1 MDRSKLMQICHLETM
16 WKWGSGDD
24 SSSKPVAAG
33 SEHVGSMS
41 LADLMEQLR
50 STEQLVAQL
59 KELVREKDAELHS
72 KDQQLKEEKESADAK
87 LSKVKLQNKA
97 KVASLTSQL
106 EELKKQLSASGGLE
120 AKAEQKKASR
130 DGDQEN
136 AAANRGKILVLRRR
150 IEELESQ
157 IIQKNEELQKKNA
170 ELEAQHCRGAEMDAM
185 LAEKEKKLAE
195 RDAYIIDLQIACGS
209 GGVASEIFLPDEEL
223 KNQLSMKESSLR
235 SMEILVQNLTKKV
248 GDSEEKCSLFQ
259 EQIESLKNNQNKERE
274 RFQEREATYMENV
287 CMFQNIIQEKEKELE
302 AQREKHEQELFKL
315 AAKSDASADLEQLLK
330 ALKQKLHEKEE
341 VMLGRTQVIDM
352 LQKELDAKDQQLKE
366 VNENL
371 KHLLSEKENLQSK
384 LDAEKHVMRAQLRDM
399 MEKHELEM
407 TKVREKY
414 SAELHEIQEKHETE
428 LQEKDQALFQLK
440 KQVAELSGNG
450 QNNSEEVRDLES
462 VTKEK
467 MEELEVQV
475 KLKTEEASKSEAKFL
490 KMKAWSKSRIKQLED
505 ELKNFSSKNNDI
517 SALNNRVSELETEK
531 KELQS
536 KLQSLHEIRTQN
548 EELLT
553 KLEVYEEQQR
563 KLQADLDQ
571 VTKRAASQASESG
584 SVDELQSQLLEWQEI
599 VPESEESHD
608 QVREVKSAM
617 ALQMAQIEEEREELI
632 EDDWFFPGC
641 SDPAIVSGQQ
651 ELEEEL
657 TTVQGIGRLHQAR
670 RKSNQTSRKLQ
681 EEYSFDRKQC
691 FQELNVTLDSTD
703 STEGENMGGWWPEYT
718 SPNAGLRTVVEELEL
733 ERNQLQ
739 EQILCLEE
747 RCQDLEDRLQLQG
760 RMEAL
765 QVTFGVEE
773 ERQLLR
779 AVQNENERLQTQL
792 AQLRNQ
798 QTRDAEKHQILISG
812 LNEQL
817 KGLNDRNSFLETSLG
832 EREQKLLSTT
842 EKLEQIETL
851 RKLLQ
856 EKDLLNKELGEKFVH
871 TEQKLNEVLK
881 KCSAYEVENTEQ
893 KTAINDL
900 TEKVATLKEK
910 TLKQDG
916 VVELMQ
922 LDLDQTN
929 EELDKLN
936 TSHLEER
943 SQLIQDLQ
951 RREREIDNLKETLAE
966 KDREMSVLS
975 LNMTEYSEQVII
987 LKRQVQCKEEEIR
1000 GMEESLLKAERE
1012 THLLKEVQ
1020 TADVRDASV
1029 KISVLSEQS
1038 NTMGWELERVRIENE
1053 AKTKENEELI
1063 KQISENSITIKDLRS
1078 EIKANNVTYHNK
1090 LMECESQITLLK
1102 EQISKSSEK
1111 LQQTENKQRKE
1122 TEYLKTQLEE
1132 NNTLKEKWNSLLKEK
1147 ESKEQTLENEL
1158 KTIEDSYNKL
1168 VLEDA
1173 RKDEELAKL
1182 SRQLTEHTEHQKT
1195 IKKDLQEKQ
1204 EIIVSLK
1211 QKLGLL
1217 EQENEETKFKLIG
1230 DLKAKETCCKEL
1242 NNQLS
1247 EIHKQ
1252 INKLEM
1258 ATQEKASAN
1267 KQLQADLE
1275 GKEEKLAE
1283 EIKANEDLKKS
1294 INMMEKEKQQ
1304 LISENESLS
1313 KLLDIKES
1321 ELLEKIQA
1329 VAEIENKL
1337 SVSTAEYQKTLS
1349 VLSYDKDT
1357 LVKEIEQLSILAE
1370 QKENSVAEQLQ
1381 KKTKE
1386 CNVLAD
1392 QLFESKEQTQQL
1404 HEQMQSL
1411 LIQLE
1416 DTRDKEIN
1424 KEEMLNN
1431 KLSECSTLMQEL
1443 SRSEENNLLLEKQ
1456 IQSIT
1461 LDFEAKNRS
1470 LEEKI
1475 LQNDSLHKEMEES
1488 KLNILELQD
1497 EIKNLKDQKTKLSQ
1511 CIEERDLTVKS
1522 QGSELEMFHKQVSE
1536 KMEESTVL
1544 KNQLQ
1549 LLSKEVDVLKYE
1561 KEDLSSL
1568 LSEKSHECEVLQS
1581 QLVQHQSEII
1591 SARQQVHTTTL
1602 ENEKLKVD
1610 IETVNATVTKKSDEI
1625 AALSSHL
1632 SQQSHNILALKDQID
1647 GLIIEKEKLKAV
1659 LEEKETLLS
1668 LKEVLIQQMKDSKM
1682 TGELQYLQVVS
1693 DLQNQIQALGFE
1705 TSQLRQAMQEK
1716 ENEFKKQAQD
1726 LKLFKDKSEESDVL
1740 RVQLSENMEVISDLQ
1755 YQLRNVTE
1763 KTAQLND
1770 SIIQKDESLK
1780 QKLDEYVSLKAHL
1793 SEIQASSVMQQKQ
1806 LELLTSEAEQLKV
1819 LVSEKE
1825 LTVSNISLF
1834 SEKLKMQLQEKEN
1847 ECEVLKKQVVELEE
1861 VQMNLQKEI
1870 QDQKSAVIE
1879 ISQSLLEKE
1888 SSLMENKSL
1897 LKTLNEKA
1905 SKDEEKIDSISQLQS
1920 QIHELTQQL
1929 QKSKELVHEKEDAFL
1944 CLQEKIAAQYELRTE
1959 LNAALSEKE
1968 EIITGLLNSLK
1979 EKDTSIQLAD
1989 SNISI
1994 LSSEIEVLRE
2004 ELEKSGVAM
2013 KNLTKEFQE
2022 KNKNFDINQKKI
2034 DSLTVELDYIKNEH
2048 QKALDQIT
2056 TWKQDLQQKELAV
2069 ESLHVKC
2076 TEQAENI
2083 EHLKLELNNVNS
2095 KSSQDCHDKALLI
2108 ASLQH
2113 QLESLEKEKNLLQE
2127 DADKLTVENTQL
2139 IASED
2144 HLQKKLEELQEINE
2158 KLETSESYSRMQID
2172 AVKLQMKTEKEK
2184 LQMQVSVKG
2193 EELSKLE
2200 LKFEA
2205 LEQSLLES
2213 ENKWVTDLDRATL
2226 QNNSLTEQLSSL
2238 ESEMKSKDSKIESLQ
2253 QELDLIKKELTQSLS
2268 ALFSSRLLCTEKNA
2282 QTSDSTQQLTDTKI
2296 QLENFSTL
2304 ITTILSKETEGE
2316 QLQLILL
2323 EKQKEMD
2330 VIKNELKNMWSLEK
2344 QKDLLQNDIEK
2355 IKCTYKSEIE
2365 CLSKEVVTVKE
2376 TLCKQQSLLQ
2386 EREESFAEMN
2396 KQVEFLQEKIDKSE
2410 EIVRTS
2416 QEKLN
2421 VEGKKVASLLEE
2433 MGKKD
2438 QLIENLNSRV
2448 NQQKD
2453 LIFALSQQVKEKD
2466 CSVTEVMESL
2476 SNEMLKFS
2484 EERNILNAKLHDL
2497 EAVHNRSV
2505 GDLNRVLQELE
2516 HCKKEL
2522 EHSQVTLSSREA
2534 VFKDVMNEK
2543 EEMQFNLEKIG
2554 KEKEN
2559 LKKKLQVALIMRKD
2573 LMQKVGKL
2581 EKSGQE
2587 EIEKEQKKTEEL
2599 LKKVNELTD
2608 KLKFAEVQNKDF
2620 ESHLG
2625 TLKQQ
2630 LLEKDAKI
2638 SNLNEILSS
2647 KASCLEELQGSVAE
2661 LSDVIAEKQ
2670 NICEQN
2676 LKSLEEKDCMLAHM
2690 QSVLDERAS
2699 AYEEER
2705 SELLLALENAKF
2717 EIIKKEELLKNS
2729 SSDKADVNAGDRK
2742 KSLDHSNEIN
2752 VMNQLEKE
2760 KEALQRELL
2769 VSKED
2774 TKKIQKEREEHTKL
2788 ADFNEQKKQLEHLKQ
2803 EYKALWKVLQRKCK
2817 EFDFNQLQKCPPE
2830 EELEEEETD
2839 LSNLESNKPRSK
2851 VQDASLKESENLIIL
2866 MASKDIELEELRC
2879 NYAKLQEE
2887 TEMLKKELRKVSVE
2901 SGDRREETVNFN
2913 SVRQQEQYQEH
2924 RKGSMLEEVSQLQKK
2939 LKTCETEAIDM
2950 KTELEHVNNEKEAL
2964 IKKNEEDYKMSQE
2977 KLERLRKEAK
2987 KEVAEKNEEIE
2998 ALHCS
3003 FVDFKDKLDQEK
3015 EALKEAIKEGQEE
3028 AHHYKTA
3035 FEEMKSEK
3043 EEIIS
3048 HLEKSNLELIN
3059 MKREVKHF
3067 SEENKK
3073 LLTELRTLREKA
3085 EMSSPVL
3092 SCKEFKEENDTEK
3105 ELGQFCS
3112 EVNLLQGKLQ
3122 DKGTCFQ
3129 LSETDYS
3136 GKTKLKEATA
3146 YEIQKQMQ
3154 MVEEPLV
3161 KPASVND
3168 SKPQDQRT
3176 TAEEKSREHL
3186 QRKLQAALISRKEAL
3201 RENKRLKDQ
3210 IDKLLLERE
3219 ELVNKTGTLE
3229 HLVSELGREKQSS
3242 NAVSPLYEEDSL
3254 VSENARLLTENEN
3267 LTAACESLKSTMET
3281 IVQEKE
3287 AFSFQLNTL
3296 KDSQTVELTGWRAKH
3311 NELKQE
3317 YESLLQAY
3325 ENISSKIADMRQV
3338 IDLTRK
3344 EKQEA
3349 IQRLREGES
3358 EKEALKEHFQKL
3370 VDENEVIKNQLKQ
3383 LSESKKLEVDELQS
3397 KAKRQIREQE
3407 ARMEEHQDR
3416 LHELT
3421 HQNHQL
3427 MEENEQLKQTSENLK
3442 QALEKIQSE
3451 NDILH
3456 NDITVTK
3463 ATLGDLQVQMELY
3476 QNDMQS
3482 KISDALYENE
3492 SLLKDINML
3501 KDKLFEKE
3509 QDVLVLEQGRKLIS
3523 EKLKK
3528 TEKSLDHKNNCFT
3541 KLDTECESLT
3551 QEIVSLNEKVKI
3563 LEDDKC
3569 LLQEEL
3575 ENVQE
3580 SSYKVKNEREFLE
3593 TELLNHVKK
3602 VDYLTDRMKSAQV
3615 QNNLL
3620 LQQLEELK
3628 AEKCNMIREK
3638 EQQLHLVK
3646 VFEEKV
3652 KCAQRDNSGTKTKTK
3667 ELQEL
3672 LKEKQQ
3678 EINHLQKDSIKLQE
3692 LILDLE
3698 RSVKLSQSKSE
3709 KFEKDLSNT
3718 SEKLAKSN
3726 EEIYHLN
3733 EKLSSQVNLL
3743 DKSKNELDRLT
3754 AENLNWRKELKKKED
3769 QLQIQKR
3776 AYERDLERN
3785 LQQLKSVHKR
3795 EWLNLEERH
3804 SALQREK
3811 DRAVSEIR
3819 ELQEEVSS
3827 KDSQNRKLQADL
3839 NATLARLAA
3848 FTKCMSSL
3856 QNDRDR
3862 VISEMKNWEIQFK
3875 ETIQSKEKQIEDS
3888 NKKILSLQDELKDK
3902 MAEIQEL
3909 NIKYSVA
3916 EETKDE
3922 LYLRQKSVD
3931 TQRYEELCRIKEE
3944 NVLFLN
3950 RQQELESVLQSK
3962 EAAFQA
3968 LLKENNSLN
3977 DLIENSKSAEKEIKA
3992 LESNFTRKEQEL
4004 QQLLAEKEKTHTELE
4019 KQIAISEQ
4027 MKIMLNN
4034 KDKEISLLISSKD
4047 DEISDYLIQVQ
4058 TQHREQIKEYELQL
4072 QALQIERQQCEESC
4086 QRMENELRSLQMKA
4100 DRAGQDKAAIASE
4113 IDAFKKSMS
4122 SLQNDRDDLFS
4133 KYKELEHLHQ
4143 NVLNQRDSLII
4154 GNESENSAL
4163 KQELRML
4170 LNQIDDLHSE
4180 NAMLSAQLIKYREDL
4195 NQILSL
4201 KDHQLKDSLKQKLD
4215 SIKNLEQEKYNLQ
4228 KQIKEM
4234 QLTSELQKDTA
4245 ISLEH
4250 ENKKLISKV
4259 NDLES
4264 LIASLNKEKLVSESG
4279 EKLLS
4284 SDSVQKKECVS
4295 NEQCEEKLQKR
4306 IQEVQKSVS
4315 KNNNGADEKYNKTVL
4330 TYEHSTEADASAQ
4343 KMILEIQ
4350 FQNRELR
4357 SQNEAFGKAVTAL
4370 QNDRDR
4376 IIEDFKVL
4384 QSKYASELKSEKK
4397 KGDELKAELDNFKLQ
4412 LVSVLKENAHLNQVL
4427 FDAANKVTL
4436 DQIAEEIGNLCK
4448 TLAGRELEISR
4459 LSSEHAN
4466 FVHQIEAFSKAMASL
4481 QDDRDKLLQ
4490 ELSKQKLA
4498 SETKQGTASFATAY
4512 NSINEINSLKST
4524 LDTPQIDRGRLAKEG
4539 ASLAAIEI
4547 SKLKTKVDDLE
4558 RALHQTKAFQA
4569 ETEREIA
4576 SYQNELAVLR
4586 MEKNLLLSES
4596 QALQNQCE
4604 ITVAEKDQQI
4614 AELQKLQQDT
4624 IVKKSVSD
4632 GSNYPVKI
4640 LETASLAG
4648 SADIPEEIKH
4658 VLAEKNQLQNEL
4670 QCCLQEIHQKD
4681 LHFQQINL
4689 KVVQSAEENAILSAQ
4704 LKTMSQTLRDNQ
4716 LRYTDLQNRYL
4727 RLEREYQTMQVT
4739 SFQGTVQDEARAE
4752 VPPGAPQERSAVI
4765 VEIDNMELNEL
4776 RKRLAETE
4784 QQYDSVQQALSQL
4797 TEMLSEEK
4805 RRREAAEEALGLSEE
4820 QSNRFEVSGY
4830 RSVPTEYTVQME
4842 SEEEREALIINPSEH
4857 VIVRKMKGGALSFRR
4872 WLRGRS
4878 LYCSKLLTSRAKS
4891 RYLFLTYLVTLH
4903 IIVLLCLTGI
4913 L

>member
-1 MDRSKLMQICHLETM
+1 M
-16 WKWGSGDD
+16 WKWGSGDE
-24 SSSKPVAAG
+24 SPSKPVAPG
-33 SEHVGSMS
+33 SQHARSMS
-41 LADLMEQLR
+41 VTDLTEQLT

-59 KELVREKDAELHS
+59 KELIREKDAELRN

-106 EELKKQLSASGGLE
+106 EELKKQLLASGGLE
-120 AKAEQKKASR
+120 AKAEQKRASR

-136 AAANRGKILVLRRR
+136 AAASRGKILVLRRR

-170 ELEAQHCRGAEMDAM
+170 ELEAQHCRGSEMDAM

-209 GGVASEIFLPDEEL
+209 GGVASEIIMPSEEL
-223 KNQLSMKESSLR
+223 KNQLSMKESSLQ

-259 EQIESLKNNQNKERE
+259 EQIESLKNIQNKERE
-274 RFQEREATYMENV
+274 RFQEREATYVENV
-287 CMFQNIIQEKEKELE
+287 RMFQNIIQEKEKELE
-302 AQREKHEQELFKL
+302 TQREKHEQELFRL
-315 AAKSDASADLEQLLK
+315 AAKCDASADLEQLLK

-352 LQKELDAKDQQLKE
+352 LQKELDAKDQQLKDI
-366 VNENL
+366 NENL
-371 KHLLSEKENLQSK
+371 KRLLSEKENLQSK

-407 TKVREKY
+407 TKVREKHN
-414 SAELHEIQEKHETE
+414 AELHEIQEKHETE

-450 QNNSEEVRDLES
+450 QNNSTEVRDPES
-462 VTKEK
+462 ITKEK
-467 MEELEVQV
+467 MDELEVQV

-531 KELQS
+531 EELQS

-599 VPESEESHD
+599 APESEESHD

-617 ALQMAQIEEEREELI
+617 ALRMAQIEEERE
-632 EDDWFFPGC
+632 
-641 SDPAIVSGQQ
+641 AIVSGQQ

-703 STEGENMGGWWPEYT
+703 SAEGENMGGWWPEYT
-718 SPNAGLRTVVEELEL
+718 SPNAGLRSVVEELEL

-765 QVTFGVEE
+765 Q
-773 ERQLLR
+773 
-779 AVQNENERLQTQL
+779 NENERLQTQL
-792 AQLRNQ
+792 TQLRNQ

-832 EREQKLLSTT
+832 EREQKLLSTA
-842 EKLEQIETL
+842 EKLEQIDTL

-856 EKDLLNKELGEKFVH
+856 EKDLLNKELGEKLVH
-871 TEQKLNEVLK
+871 TEQKLSEVLK
-881 KCSAYEVENTEQ
+881 KCSAYEVENVEQ
-893 KTAINDL
+893 KTTISDL
-900 TEKVATLKEK
+900 TEKVAALKEK
-910 TLKQDG
+910 TLKQEG
-916 VVELMQ
+916 MVELMQ

-936 TSHLEER
+936 TNHLEER

-951 RREREIDNLKETLAE
+951 RREREIDNLKEALAE
-966 KDREMSVLS
+966 KEREMSVLS

-987 LKRQVQCKEEEIR
+987 LKCQVQCKEEEIR
-1000 GMEESLLKAERE
+1000 GMEEALLKAERE

-1020 TADVRDASV
+1020 TADVRDTSV

-1038 NTMGWELERVRIENE
+1038 NTMGLELERVRIENE

-1063 KQISENSITIKDLRS
+1063 KQISENTITIKDLRS

-1090 LMECESQITLLK
+1090 LLECESQITLLK

-1122 TEYLKTQLEE
+1122 AEYLKTQLEE
-1132 NNTLKEKWNSLLKEK
+1132 NNSLKEKWNSLLKEK
-1147 ESKEQTLENEL
+1147 ESKEQALENEL
-1158 KTIEDSYNKL
+1158 KTIKDSYNKL

-1173 RKDEELAKL
+1173 RKDEELATL

-1204 EIIVSLK
+1204 EIIISLE
-1211 QKLGLL
+1211 QKLGFL
-1217 EQENEETKFKLIG
+1217 EQENEEAKFKLIG
-1230 DLKAKETCCKEL
+1230 DLKAKEVCCKEL
-1242 NNQLS
+1242 KNQLS
-1247 EIHKQ
+1247 ETHKQ

-1258 ATQEKASAN
+1258 ETQEKAAAN

-1275 GKEEKLAE
+1275 GKEVKLAE
-1283 EIKANEDLKKS
+1283 QKKANEDLKRS
-1294 INMMEKEKQQ
+1294 VNTVEKEKQR

-1313 KLLDIKES
+1313 KLLDIRER

-1329 VAEIENKL
+1329 VAETESKL

-1349 VLSYDKDT
+1349 VLSCDKDT
-1357 LVKEIEQLSILAE
+1357 LVKEIEQLSILAK

-1386 CNVLAD
+1386 CNMLAD
-1392 QLFESKEQTQQL
+1392 QLLESKEQAQQL

-1411 LIQLE
+1411 LIQLK
-1416 DTRDKEIN
+1416 DTRDKEVN
-1424 KEEMLNN
+1424 KEEMLNS

-1443 SRSEENNLLLEKQ
+1443 SRSEEKNLLLEKQ
-1456 IQSIT
+1456 IQSVT

-1475 LQNDSLHKEMEES
+1475 FQNDSLHKEMEES
-1488 KLNILELQD
+1488 KLYILELQN
-1497 EIKNLKDQKTKLSQ
+1497 EMKSLKDQKTKLSQ

-1522 QGSELEMFHKQVSE
+1522 QGSELETFRKQVSE
-1536 KMEESTVL
+1536 KIEESTML

-1568 LSEKSHECEVLQS
+1568 LSEKSRECEVIQS
-1581 QLVQHQSEII
+1581 QLVQQQSEII
-1591 SARQQVHTTTL
+1591 SARQQVHTTAL
-1602 ENEKLKVD
+1602 ENEKMKVD
-1610 IETVNATVTKKSDEI
+1610 IETVNATIMKKSDEI
-1625 AALSSHL
+1625 AALTSHL
-1632 SQQSHNILALKDQID
+1632 SQQSHNILALKDEID
-1647 GLIIEKEKLKAV
+1647 GLIIEKEKLKTI
-1659 LEEKETLLS
+1659 LEEKEALLS
-1668 LKEVLIQQMKDSKM
+1668 LKQVLVQQMKDSKM
-1682 TGELQYLQVVS
+1682 AGEVQHLQIVS
-1693 DLQNQIQALGFE
+1693 DMQKQIQALGFE

-1716 ENEFKKQAQD
+1716 ENEFQKQAQE

-1770 SIIQKDESLK
+1770 SIMQKDESLK

-1793 SEIQASSVMQQKQ
+1793 SEIQESSVMQQKQ
-1806 LELLTSEAEQLKV
+1806 LELLTSEAEQLKE

-1825 LTVSNISLF
+1825 LTVSNISLL

-1847 ECEVLKKQVVELEE
+1847 ECEVLKRQVVELEE
-1861 VQMNLQKEI
+1861 VKVNLQNEI
-1870 QDQKSAVIE
+1870 QDQKSVVTE

-1888 SSLMENKSL
+1888 SSLMENKNL
-1897 LKTLNEKA
+1897 LKILNEKA
-1905 SKDEEKIDSISQLQS
+1905 SKDEEKINSFSQLQS
-1920 QIHELTQQL
+1920 QIHELTREL
-1929 QKSKELVHEKEDAFL
+1929 QKSKELVHEKEDAFSS
-1944 CLQEKIAAQYELRTE
+1944 LQEKIAAQYELKTE
-1959 LNAALSEKE
+1959 FNAALSEKE
-1968 EIITGLLNSLK
+1968 EVITGLLNSLK

-1989 SNISI
+1989 GNIGM
-1994 LSSEIEVLRE
+1994 LSREIEVLRE
-2004 ELEKSGVAM
+2004 ELEKSGAAM

-2022 KNKNFDINQKKI
+2022 KNENFEVNQKKI
-2034 DSLTVELDYIKNEH
+2034 DSLTVELDYVKNEH
-2048 QKALDQIT
+2048 QKSLDQIA
-2056 TWKQDLQQKELAV
+2056 TWKQDSQQKELAV

-2083 EHLKLELNNVNS
+2083 ERLELELNNVNA
-2095 KSSQDCHDKALLI
+2095 KLSQERHDNALLI

-2113 QLESLEKEKNLLQE
+2113 QLESLEKEKNLFQE
-2127 DADKLTVENTQL
+2127 DADKLTTENKQL
-2139 IASED
+2139 VALQD

-2193 EELSKLE
+2193 EELSELE
-2200 LKFEA
+2200 RKVET
-2205 LEQSLLES
+2205 LEQNLLES
-2213 ENKWVTDLDRATL
+2213 ENKWVTDLDRAAL
-2226 QNNSLTEQLSSL
+2226 RNSSLTEQLSSL

-2268 ALFSSRLLCTEKNA
+2268 ALFSSRLLCTERNEQA
-2282 QTSDSTQQLTDTKI
+2282 SDSTLQLTDTKV

-2304 ITTILSKETEGE
+2304 IATILSKETEGE
-2316 QLQLILL
+2316 KLQLVLL

-2330 VIKNELKNMWSLEK
+2330 VIKNELKSMQSLEK
-2344 QKDLLQNDIEK
+2344 HKDLLQHDIEK

-2386 EREESFAEMN
+2386 EREDSFAEMN
-2396 KQVEFLQEKIDKSE
+2396 KQVEFLQEKINKSE
-2410 EIVRTS
+2410 ETVRTS

-2421 VEGKKVASLLEE
+2421 VAGKKVASLQEE
-2433 MGKKD
+2433 MRKKD
-2438 QLIENLNSRV
+2438 QLVENLTSQV

-2453 LIFALSQQVKEKD
+2453 LISALSQQVKEKD
-2466 CSVTEVMESL
+2466 RSVTEVMESL
-2476 SNEMLKFS
+2476 SNEMQKFS

-2497 EAVHNRSV
+2497 EAVRNRSV
-2505 GDLNRVLQELE
+2505 EELNRVLQELE
-2516 HCKKEL
+2516 HSKKEL
-2522 EHSQVTLSSREA
+2522 EHSQVTLSNREA
-2534 VFKDVMNEK
+2534 VFKDLMNEK

-2559 LKKKLQVALIMRKD
+2559 LKKKLQAALIIRKD

-2608 KLKFAEVQNKDF
+2608 KLKFAEVQNQDLEF
-2620 ESHLG
+2620 HLG

-2630 LLEKDAKI
+2630 LLEKDDKI
-2638 SNLNEILSS
+2638 SNLNEILTA
-2647 KASCLEELQGSVAE
+2647 KASYLEELQDNAAK
-2661 LSDVIAEKQ
+2661 LRDVIAEKQ

-2690 QSVLDERAS
+2690 QSILDERAS

-2705 SELLLALENAKF
+2705 CELFLALENAKS
-2717 EIIKKEELLKNS
+2717 EMIKKEELLKNS
-2729 SSDKADVNAGDRK
+2729 SAEEADVSARDRK
-2742 KSLDHSNEIN
+2742 KSLDHSNDIN

-2760 KEALQRELL
+2760 VLQRELL
-2769 VSKED
+2769 VSQED
-2774 TKKIQKEREEHTKL
+2774 LKKIQKEREEHTTL
-2788 ADFNEQKKQLEHLKQ
+2788 AADFEEQKKQLEHLKQ
-2803 EYKALWKVLQRKCK
+2803 EHKALWNVLQRKRK
-2817 EFDFNQLQKCPPE
+2817 EFDFNQLQMCPLE
-2830 EELEEEETD
+2830 KELASCKAVLEEEETD
-2839 LSNLESNKPRSK
+2839 LRNLESNKPRSK
-2851 VQDASLKESENLIIL
+2851 VQDVSLKESENLIIL
-2866 MASKDIELEELRC
+2866 MASKDTELEELRR

-2887 TEMLKKELRKVSVE
+2887 AEVLKKELRMVSFQF
-2901 SGDRREETVNFN
+2901 GDRREEMVNFN
-2913 SVRQQEQYQEH
+2913 SVRQQEQYQKQQH
-2924 RKGSMLEEVSQLQKK
+2924 TGSLLEEISHLQKK
-2939 LKTCETEAIDM
+2939 LKTCETEAIDVR
-2950 KTELEHVNNEKEAL
+2950 TVLEHVDNEKEAL
-2964 IKKNEEDYKMSQE
+2964 IKKHEEDYRMSQE
-2977 KLERLRKEAK
+2977 KLERLRREAK

-2998 ALHCS
+2998 ALRCS

-3015 EALKEAIKEGQEE
+3015 EVLKEAIKESQEE

-3035 FEEMKSEK
+3035 FEKMKSEK

-3059 MKREVKHF
+3059 VKREVKHF
-3067 SEENKK
+3067 SEENEK
-3073 LLTELRTLREKA
+3073 LSMELRMLHEKA
-3085 EMSSPVL
+3085 EMSSPMI

-3105 ELGQFCS
+3105 ESGQFCS
-3112 EVNLLQGKLQ
+3112 EINLLQGKLQ
-3122 DKGTCFQ
+3122 DKGTYFQ
-3129 LSETDYS
+3129 LSENDCS
-3136 GKTKLKEATA
+3136 GKIKPEEATER
-3146 YEIQKQMQ
+3146 EIQKQMQ
-3154 MVEEPLV
+3154 TVEEPLV

-3168 SKPQDQRT
+3168 SKLREQRT
-3176 TAEEKSREHL
+3176 TVEEKSRERL

-3201 RENKRLKDQ
+3201 RENRCLKDQ

-3219 ELVNKTGTLE
+3219 ELMNKTGTLE
-3229 HLVSELGREKQSS
+3229 HLVSELGREKESS
-3242 NAVSPLYEEDSL
+3242 NAVSPLYEEESL

-3296 KDSQTVELTGWRAKH
+3296 KDSQTVELTGWKAKH
-3311 NELKQE
+3311 SELKQE

-3338 IDLTRK
+3338 IDLARK

-3358 EKEALKEHFQKL
+3358 EKETLKEHFQKL
-3370 VDENEVIKNQLKQ
+3370 VDENEVMKNQLKQ
-3383 LSESKKLEVDELQS
+3383 VSESKKLEVDELQS

-3407 ARMEEHQDR
+3407 ARMEEHQDH

-3421 HQNHQL
+3421 HQNRQL
-3427 MEENEQLKQTSENLK
+3427 MEENEQLKQASENLK

-3451 NDILH
+3451 NDILR
-3456 NDITVTK
+3456 NDITETK
-3463 ATLGDLQVQMELY
+3463 ATLGDLQDQMELY

-3492 SLLKDINML
+3492 SLVKDINKL
-3501 KDKLFEKE
+3501 KDKLSEKE

-3523 EKLKK
+3523 EKLKE

-3541 KLDTECESLT
+3541 KLDIDCKSLT

-3628 AEKCNMIREK
+3628 AEKCNVIREK
-3638 EQQLHLVK
+3638 EEQQLHLVK
-3646 VFEEKV
+3646 AFEEKV

-3678 EINHLQKDSIKLQE
+3678 EINHLQKDSVKFQE

-3709 KFEKDLSNT
+3709 KFEKDLCNT

-3733 EKLSSQVNLL
+3733 EKLSSQMNLL

-3776 AYERDLERN
+3776 EYERDLERN

-3804 SALQREK
+3804 STLQREK
-3811 DRAVSEIR
+3811 DRAISEIR

-3827 KDSQNRKLQADL
+3827 KDSQNKKLRADL

-3862 VISEMKNWEIQFK
+3862 VICEVKTWETQFK
-3875 ETIQSKEKQIEDS
+3875 EAIQSKEKQLEDS

-3909 NIKYSVA
+3909 RIKCSAA
-3916 EETKDE
+3916 EETKDK
-3922 LYLRQKSVD
+3922 LYLRQKSLD

-3944 NVLFLN
+3944 NVVFLN
-3950 RQQELESVLQSK
+3950 RQQELERVLQSK
-3962 EAAFQA
+3962 EAALQA

-3977 DLIENSKSAEKEIKA
+3977 HLIENSDRAGKEIEA
-3992 LESNFTRKEQEL
+3992 LESNFIRKEQEL
-4004 QQLLAEKEKTHTELE
+4004 QQLLAEKEKTHAELE
-4019 KQIAISEQ
+4019 KQIAVSEQ

-4034 KDKEISLLISSKD
+4034 KDKEISLLISSKG
-4047 DEISDYLIQVQ
+4047 DEISDYLIHVQ
-4058 TQHREQIKEYELQL
+4058 TQHRKQIKEFELQL
-4072 QALQIERQQCEESC
+4072 QSLQIERQKSEESC
-4086 QRMENELRSLQMKA
+4086 QRMESELRSLQMKA
-4100 DRAGQDKAAIASE
+4100 DKAGQDKAAIASE

-4154 GNESENSAL
+4154 GNENENSAL

-4195 NQILSL
+4195 NQVLSL
-4201 KDHQLKDSLKQKLD
+4201 KDHQLKDSLKQKMD
-4215 SIKNLEQEKYNLQ
+4215 SIKNLEQEKYSLQ

-4234 QLTSELQKDTA
+4234 LLTNKLQEDTA
-4245 ISLEH
+4245 VSLEH
-4250 ENKKLISKV
+4250 ENKKLVSKV
-4259 NDLES
+4259 NALES
-4264 LIASLNKEKLVSESG
+4264 LIASLNKEKLVSDSG
-4279 EKLLS
+4279 EKLLAR
-4284 SDSVQKKECVS
+4284 DSFQKKECVS
-4295 NEQCEEKLQKR
+4295 DEQCEEKLQKR
-4306 IQEVQKSVS
+4306 IQEVQKSVGN
-4315 KNNNGADEKYNKTVL
+4315 NNNGADEKYSKTI
-4330 TYEHSTEADASAQ
+4330 STCERRPEADASAE
-4343 KMILEIQ
+4343 KMILEVQ
-4350 FQNRELR
+4350 FQNTELR
-4357 SQNEAFGKAVTAL
+4357 SQNEAFGKAMTAL

-4384 QSKYASELKSEKK
+4384 QSKYASELKSEIK

-4412 LVSVLKENAHLNQVL
+4412 LISVLKENAHLNQVL
-4427 FDAANKVTL
+4427 FDAADKVTL
-4436 DQIAEEIGNLCK
+4436 DQIAEEVGNLCK
-4448 TLAGRELEISR
+4448 TLASCELEISR
-4459 LSSEHAN
+4459 LSSEHGN
-4466 FVHQIEAFSKAMASL
+4466 CVQQIEAFSKAMASL

-4490 ELSKQKLA
+4490 ELSKQKVA
-4498 SETKQGTASFATAY
+4498 SETKQGTASFAIAC
-4512 NSINEINSLKST
+4512 NSINEINSLEST
-4524 LDTPQIDRGRLAKEG
+4524 LDTPQIDRGGLAKEG

-4547 SKLKTKVDDLE
+4547 SKLKTEVDDLE
-4558 RALHQTKAFQA
+4558 RALRQTKAFQA

-4576 SYQNELAVLR
+4576 SYQNELAGLR

-4596 QALQNQCE
+4596 QALQSQYE

-4614 AELQKLQQDT
+4614 AELQKLQPDV
-4624 IVKKSVSD
+4624 IVKKSVSI
-4632 GSNYPVKI
+4632 GSSYPVKI

-4648 SADIPEEIKH
+4648 SADVPEEIKH
-4658 VLAEKNQLQNEL
+4658 ILAERNQLQNEL
-4670 QCCLQEIHQKD
+4670 QRCLQEIHQKD
-4681 LHFQQINL
+4681 LHFQQINS

-4704 LKTMSQTLRDNQ
+4704 LKTVSQTLRDNQ

-4739 SFQGTVQDEARAE
+4739 SFQSTVQDEARAE

-4797 TEMLSEEK
+4797 TETLSEEK

-4820 QSNRFEVSGY
+4820 QSNRFEVSSY